1 MPKPSERQR
10 RRVPLLRKETL
21 GAFAQLF
28 PLAAAVGHRVRT
40 LALVGLAAGIAIVL
54 IVVARWTPNETADWA
69 GLVFL
74 SLLLAA
80 PPTVLLMFSFALGEV
95 AQLPDK
101 LRRYPGTTRDYAEE
115 LRRIAYQAH
124 ARQLP
129 AWRRLPASAWR
140 LTSLARSARELL
152 APHAPL
158 LPLVSVP
165 FLLATAVSALLV
177 PVLLIAALL
186 VGIAAAA

>member
-1 MPKPSERQR
+1 MPNPSGRQR
-10 RRVPLLRKETL
+10 RRVPLLRMETL
-21 GAFAQLF
+21 SVLAQLF
-28 PLAAAVGHRVRT
+28 PLAAAIGHRVRT
-40 LALVGLAAGIAIVL
+40 LALLGLAAGTAIVL
-54 IVVARWTPNETADWA
+54 LVVARWTPNETAGWA
-69 GLVFL
+69 GLVVL
-74 SLLLAA
+74 ALLVAA
-80 PPTVLLMFSFALGEV
+80 PPTVLLMFSFALGEL

-101 LRRYPGTTRDYAEE
+101 LRRYPETTREHAEE
-115 LRRIAYQAH
+115 LRGIAYQTQ

-140 LTSLARSARELL
+140 LTALARSARELL

-177 PVLLIAALL
+177 PVLLIAAML
-186 VGIAAAA
+186 VGIAASR

>member
-1 MPKPSERQR
+1 
-10 RRVPLLRKETL
+10 VPLLRTETL
-21 GAFAQLF
+21 SVLAQLF

-40 LALVGLAAGIAIVL
+40 LALLGLAAGTAIVL
-54 IVVARWTPNETADWA
+54 LVVARWTPNETAGWA
-69 GLVFL
+69 GLVVL
-74 SLLLAA
+74 ALLVAA
-80 PPTVLLMFSFALGEV
+80 PPTVLLMFSFALGEL

-101 LRRYPGTTRDYAEE
+101 LRRYPETTREHAEE
-115 LRRIAYQAH
+115 LRGIAYQTQ

-140 LTSLARSARELL
+140 LTALARSARELL

-177 PVLLIAALL
+177 PVLLIAAML
-186 VGIAAAA
+186 VGIAASR